1 MPRRILVINGHP
13 DTREER
19 FCSGLTAAYVAAAEK
34 AGHAVRRIDV
44 GALSFPLLVRFE
56 EFQTPIDNV
65 DIRKAQEDILWAE
78 HLVFIHPLWLGTM
91 PAMLKAFL
99 ERVACGGFAFDTGT
113 AGNPKRALTGKSAR
127 LIVTMGMPAVAFRL
141 VFGGYGEKSFE
152 RGILRL
158 SGVGPVR
165 KTYFGAIELSERH
178 RDNCLATVR
187 RLAAA
192 GR

>member
-34 AGHAVRRIDV
+34 AGHSVRRIDV